1 MIFHLRF
8 FFNFMKRYNSLEN
21 LLLIDI
27 GNSMI
32 KYNECKSGIAGNVK
46 FIPQSKS
53 NTVYKVKKIISLYKK
68 HKVLISSVLDI
79 NLEAKIKPD
88 FYISN
93 KTRLPF
99 ELKYKGNFGNDRKCS
114 LSGAMILSKN
124 KNILVV
130 DFGTATTYNFLSDN
144 KFKGGMITTGLH
156 LSANALTQNTS
167 LKPDLKKFK
176 KGFLADSTETNILN
190 GLINQQLFMFYKTVE
205 IIKTEFNNLKIFITG
220 GNAHLLKNFI
230 DKKYVFEFK
239 ENLVLTGLFKLYN
252 LNYENHN

>member
-1 MIFHLRF
+1 
-8 FFNFMKRYNSLEN
+8 MKSKNPSEN

-27 GNSMI
+27 GNSII
-32 KYNECKSGIAGNVK
+32 KYADCKSGIARKIK

-53 NTVYKVKKIISLYKK
+53 NTVYKVKKIISLYKN

-93 KTRLPF
+93 KSRLPF
-99 ELKYKGNFGNDRKCS
+99 YLKYIGNFGNDRKCS
-114 LSGAMILSKN
+114 LSGAMSLSKN

-130 DFGTATTYNFLSDN
+130 DFGTATTYNFLSDK

-167 LKPDLKKFK
+167 LKPDLMKFK
-176 KGFLADSTETNILN
+176 KGFLADSTEKNILN
-190 GLINQQLFMFYKTVE
+190 GLINQQLFMFYKTVD
-205 IIKTEFNNLKIFITG
+205 IIKADYKKLKIFITG
-220 GNAHLLKNFI
+220 GNSLIIKNFI
-230 DKKYVFEFK
+230 DKKYVFEFR
-239 ENLVLTGLFKLYN
+239 ENLVLTGLIKLYN

>member
-8 FFNFMKRYNSLEN
+8 FFNFMKRKDINQN

-27 GNSMI
+27 GNSQI
-32 KYNECKSGIAGNVK
+32 KYAESKSGNIGKVF
-46 FIPQSKS
+46 FIPQSKV
-53 NTVYKVKKIISLYKK
+53 NTVHKVKKIISLYKN
-68 HKVLISSVLDI
+68 HKVLISCVLDI

-88 FYISN
+88 FYISS

-99 ELKYKGNFGNDRKCS
+99 SLNYKGNFGNDRKSS
-114 LSGAMILSKN
+114 LSGAIALSKN

-130 DFGTATTYNFLSDN
+130 DFGTATTYNFLSDK

-176 KGFLADSTETNILN
+176 KGFLADSTEKNILN
-190 GLINQQLFMFYKTVE
+190 GLINQQLFMFYKTVD
-205 IIKTEFNNLKIFITG
+205 IIKADFKKLKIFITG
-220 GNAHLLKNFI
+220 GNSHIIKNFI
-230 DKKYVFEFK
+230 DKKYVFEFR
-239 ENLVLTGLFKLYN
+239 ENLVLTGLIKLYN